1 MTITDVKPRRK
12 SLVALYIDG
21 EFAVNVDKETFLI
34 SRYKVGSQITDEEF
48 YDLTRKSENKRAKE
62 KAFYLI
68 EHRDHSSK
76 ELFDK
81 IKKSTNEES
90 AYLAVEKLKDLELIN
105 DAAFAKRYAY
115 ELFNRKKFA
124 AKRVKY
130 ELIKKGIDK
139 EIVNEIIEDVEIDPK
154 EQILE
159 LLLGK
164 YKNAMY
170 DEKRLKRAIAAL
182 QRYGYNWEDIR
193 SVLEDLKS
201 NFDNDL

>member
-105 DAAFAKRYAY
+105 DATFAKRYAS

>member
-90 AYLAVEKLKDLELIN
+90 AYLAVKKLKDLELIN
-105 DAAFAKRYAY
+105 DAAFAKRYAS